1 MIVSIKKIKFSML
14 VLASASKG
22 RKKLLDQIALRHKV
36 IVSDFDET
44 QLQEL
49 DPKLKVKLLAK
60 AKADSSLKKL
70 IRENHA
76 LNTFQALLGCDSLFE
91 FEGEI
96 FEKPINKNQLIS
108 RWQRMSGN
116 SGLLHTGHYLI
127 LKDNFKSGIK
137 SISRNKCFEGVVSTK
152 IEFMC
157 LSNFEINKYASTSEP
172 YNCAGGF
179 AIEGNGGLFI
189 KKIDGCFSN
198 VIGLSLPW
206 LKNNLERL
214 SLSRLL
220 LDR

>member
-1 MIVSIKKIKFSML
+1 MF
-14 VLASASKG
+14 VLASASKA
-22 RKKLLDQIALRHKV
+22 RQKLLDQIALKYKV

-44 QLQEL
+44 QLKES
-49 DPKLKVKLLAK
+49 DPILKVKLLARG
-60 AKADSSLKKL
+60 KADSALKKL
-70 IRENHA
+70 IKENQD
-76 LNTFQALLGCDSLFE
+76 LNNFQALLACDSLFE

-96 FEKPINKNQLIS
+96 FEKPINKQQLIS
-108 RWQRMSGN
+108 RWKRMSGK
-116 SGLLHTGHYLI
+116 SGFLHTGHYLI
-127 LKDNFKSGIK
+127 STGNLKSDTR
-137 SISRNKCFEGVVSTK
+137 SISLNNFCEGVVSTK

-157 LSNFEINKYASTSEP
+157 LSSNEIVNYASTSEP

-179 AIEGNGGLFI
+179 AIDGNGGLYI

-214 SLSRLL
+214 GLSRLL